1 MSSSSSSSASSP
13 PSNVGGAASPME
25 HQSHSTSSSSAS
37 SPSSGNGSGSLESL
51 GINGGLAAV
60 CIGESSPSACSLSSG
75 SSPPQSSSTS
85 SLSTSASSSSIVKS
99 SNSSMMMVGGQSSQ
113 ISKSGNNNNN
123 NNTNVSTASIGSL
136 ILSSALLNGG
146 MSAAAAAA
154 AAAIA
159 AQAAA
164 AQQQQQQESQKSA
177 AATIPGTASLPSAAN
192 GTSSSLTFSGSNSAT
207 TTTTTATAVVAA
219 AQQLGP
225 HHGFPLSHYQQQQQL
240 RLDPVA
246 AAAAAAQQ
254 QQNQPQPGDNQQMIC
269 MICEDRAT
277 GLHYG
282 IITCEG
288 CKGFFK
294 RTVQNKRVYT
304 CVADGQCLI
313 TKQQRNRCQYCRF
326 QKCLRQGMV
335 LAAVREDRMPGGR
348 NSGAVYNLYK
358 VKYRKHKKPGSNN
371 SSSSSPVGTN
381 TATSLAIS
389 SSQPN
394 SPMMVSANGTTT
406 TITPTTPPINMMMNG
421 NGSPL
426 ISNNHTANHTNP
438 FATLNGHH
446 VLTSI
451 ARQMHLILA
460 NASSAND
467 GNSGECLMS
476 RDESDQYLSAL
487 IDCDDFAEFGSLSA
501 LELTETSTASNS
513 NELSDRLCSI
523 GDSIV
528 YRLVQ
533 WTKRLPFYEQLP
545 VHTHTQLL
553 THKWHE
559 LLVLS
564 TCAFS
569 AINSNTTCIESLDM
583 EIRQCMTNLAGNL
596 SRLNATSS
604 GTIISC
610 AQLEMEAGGLV
621 SELCAV
627 RFAFKSL
634 GLTLNEFVALK
645 VIAMTSIVANNNNE
659 NINNSGSRSDNQQQ
673 QPDIADPN
681 SVLKI
686 RDRYLKALV
695 SHLIHKKPPLGS
707 GQCSTVAQ
715 LALNG
720 MAGGGNVGGNG
731 NGNGSSAA
739 FISSLNSAAQT
750 HNLTSALGPNAGH
763 VLARMNSLLNLLAQ
777 VLVPI
782 ENNKS
787 HENNC
792 DKLID

>member
-1 MSSSSSSSASSP
+1 
-13 PSNVGGAASPME
+13 
-25 HQSHSTSSSSAS
+25 
-37 SPSSGNGSGSLESL
+37 
-51 GINGGLAAV
+51 
-60 CIGESSPSACSLSSG
+60 
-75 SSPPQSSSTS
+75 
-85 SLSTSASSSSIVKS
+85 
-99 SNSSMMMVGGQSSQ
+99 
-113 ISKSGNNNNN
+113 
-123 NNTNVSTASIGSL
+123 
-136 ILSSALLNGG
+136 

-164 AQQQQQQESQKSA
+164 AQQQQQQESKKSA
-177 AATIPGTASLPSAAN
+177 TATIPGAASLPSAAN
-192 GTSSSLTFSGSNSAT
+192 GTSPLSTSTSSVTGPNSASN
-207 TTTTTATAVVAA
+207 TTATAIS
-219 AQQLGP
+219 QLGS

-246 AAAAAAQQ
+246 AAAAAAAAQQ
-254 QQNQPQPGDNQQMIC
+254 QQNHPQAGGDNQQMIC

-371 SSSSSPVGTN
+371 NHNNIAGSNTSICTN
-381 TATSLAIS
+381 TITSIAIS
-389 SSQPN
+389 SSASSLSQPN
-394 SPMMVSANGTTT
+394 SPMMVSTNGTTAG
-406 TITPTTPPINMMMNG
+406 ITPTTPPINILING
-421 NGSPL
+421 NAQAAAAAAAASIFPVL
-426 ISNNHTANHTNP
+426 IVNGFLNNGGGNQ
-438 FATLNGHH
+438 
-446 VLTSI
+446 VLTTI
-451 ARQMHLILA
+451 ARQMHIILA
-460 NASSAND
+460 NASAND
-467 GNSGECLMS
+467 NGSVGECLMS

-501 LELTETSTASNS
+501 LELTETSTSSNS

-645 VIAMTSIVANNNNE
+645 VIAMTSIVANNNNNNNNE
-659 NINNSGSRSDNQQQ
+659 NGADSGSRSGDNHHQQQQ

-681 SVLKI
+681 SVLRI

-707 GQCSTVAQ
+707 GQLGSTAAQ
-715 LALNG
+715 LASLNG
-720 MAGGGNVGGNG
+720 G
-731 NGNGSSAA
+731 GSSAA
-739 FISSLNSAAQT
+739 FISSLNTAAQT
-750 HNLTSALGPNAGH
+750 HNLTGALGPNAGH
-763 VLARMNSLLNLLAQ
+763 VLARLNSLLNLLAQ
-777 VLVPI
+777 VSSAANLLLQSKMFYPPTTTPTPI
-782 ENNKS
+782 LASGSGIGSN
-787 HENNC
+787 
-792 DKLID
+792 